1 MVASVFDFKNRVM
14 TNQNAL
20 VSYNIA
26 NLGQPTLSPNT
37 CKYNTYL
44 PSEFSSWGGGCGVAS
59 NENPRL
65 PLQPLSTPLAA
76 FF

>member
-1 MVASVFDFKNRVM
+1 MVTAVFGFKNWVT

-44 PSEFSSWGGGCGVAS
+44 PNEFSSWGGGCGVAS

-65 PLQPLSTPLAA
+65 PLQPLSAPLPA